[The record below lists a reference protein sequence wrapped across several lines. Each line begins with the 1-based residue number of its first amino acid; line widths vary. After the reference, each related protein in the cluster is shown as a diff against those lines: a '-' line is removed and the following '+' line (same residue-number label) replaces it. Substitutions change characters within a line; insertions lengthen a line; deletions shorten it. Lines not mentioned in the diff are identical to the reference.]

1 MLVRHG
7 GESDLSC
14 KGSSGA
20 GWRVDCRETGMD
32 AGRLVRDLVVGAG
45 RGQLMQLMAKK
56 IMMASLT
63 EM

>member
-1 MLVRHG
+1 
-7 GESDLSC
+7 
-14 KGSSGA
+14 
-20 GWRVDCRETGMD
+20 MD

>member
-1 MLVRHG
+1 MRHG

-20 GWRVDCRETGMD
+20 GWRVDCRETSMD

-45 RGQLMQLMAKK
+45 RGQLMQLMAQK